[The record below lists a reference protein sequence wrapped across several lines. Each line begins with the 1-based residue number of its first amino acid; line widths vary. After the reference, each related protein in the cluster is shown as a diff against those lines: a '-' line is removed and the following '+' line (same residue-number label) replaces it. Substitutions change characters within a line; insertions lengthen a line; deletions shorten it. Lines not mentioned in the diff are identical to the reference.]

1 MFRQSTEA
9 LRVVWCVLVAVSVTF
24 TAAAAQPDLE
34 TAFRSPPKAARPW
47 VYWFWMNGNITRQ
60 GITADLEAM
69 KEAGIGGCLIMHVKL
84 GDIGEYKLGQMPPAG
99 PVRFMSDEFRAMF
112 RHAVSEAA
120 RLGLKIDMNN
130 ADGFTGSG
138 GPWVPVEKSMKKL
151 VWTETPVSGGKRVS
165 LSLAQP
171 ETILDFY
178 RDVAVVAFPR
188 QPSLQDEMK
197 AAGASFSAPD
207 EKFDSKAIAD
217 ENPKTRARLWRKG
230 VLGRPHLLVSFPEPY
245 TADTLVIEGL
255 DLGGGGMGFPPAA
268 LEVSDDGKRF
278 RPLGRVVLKWY
289 PAART
294 NTCRFDA
301 CTARHFRLVFSAN
314 LPEISVGEV
323 ALGRSNKVHYWEA
336 KAGFTRYGEWGGG
349 SELYTDRKMTVPPP
363 PDATTKPSV
372 EPHVESAKESPV
384 SPGGVPAI
392 PRAKVFDL
400 SAAVRDG
407 KLSWNVPEGE
417 WTVLR
422 IGYTTTG
429 IKNHP
434 ASEGG
439 HGLECDKLDPS
450 GVEAAFNGMLAKLVA
465 DCGDDVGRSFTH
477 AHIDSWEVGIQ
488 NWTEGMAETFK
499 RRNGYDL
506 TPFYPLLVTGHA
518 VESNDASERFL
529 WDLRRSIVKMMA
541 DNYLGRMESLCHEH
555 GLKFS
560 SEAAGRQTFLYSPLY
575 LLTKSDLPMGEFWPH
590 EGVPRVDC
598 KAAAS
603 VAHLYGM
610 PVVGAEAFTG
620 GGDFAN
626 WKSHPYLLKQI
637 GDDAYCLGINHFVI
651 HYYVH
656 QAYDGFRP
664 GFAMG
669 PWGIHLDRM
678 NTWWPQAKA
687 WLTYLARCQHMLR
700 QGQFVADVLYFPG
713 ECAPHYLGKRDGLS
727 LPLPAGYDFDGCD
740 RETLLERLAVKDGRL
755 VLPSGMSYRYLM
767 LARDRTMTPELARRL
782 RELVEA
788 GAKVIGPKPECS
800 PSRRDGRAGDDEVR
814 RIADALW
821 DTGRVIWGK
830 SFEEIAA
837 ADHLAPDFAFTS
849 SSAEADVRYIHR
861 RRGDSDI
868 YFVANHQPE
877 TVDVQAA
884 FRVTGKRPELWHP
897 ETGTIELP
905 ALYDDVDG
913 RVRLPMHLEPLESV
927 FVVFRKA
934 SPARRIVRIHGPG
947 NRAPESRI
955 PAPIKAT
962 QADGDAIHVEVSQP
976 GTYELTMSDGERR
989 TVKVDEILAARPL
1002 AGPWTLSFPSGW
1014 DAPEQIQLDQ
1024 LISWTEHENFG
1035 VKHFSGTATYRTT
1048 FDGPPEFER
1057 RNRKWHL
1064 DLGDVQVIAQVRLN
1078 GRDLGTL
1085 WKPPFRVDATDAL
1098 KLGDN
1103 VLEVAVTN
1111 LWANRLIGDEQFPD
1125 DARWER
1131 KYLAAWPDWFSLEGP
1146 AKPRPEPRRKT
1157 FSVVKHYDKQS
1168 PLLPSGLLGPVTLTA
1183 TATAELK

>member
-1 MFRQSTEA
+1 MFRRSIEA
-9 LRVVWCVLVAVSVTF
+9 SRVVWCVVITMALSATAVM
-24 TAAAAQPDLE
+24 AQPDLKK
-34 TAFRSPPKAARPW
+34 TFQSPPRSARPW
-47 VYWFWMNGNITRQ
+47 VYWFWMNGNITRE

-84 GDIGEYKLGQMPPAG
+84 GDIGEYKLGQMPPDG
-99 PVRFMSDEFRAMF
+99 PVKFMSADFRDLF
-112 RHAVSEAA
+112 RYAVSEAG
-120 RLGLKIDMNN
+120 RLGLTIDMNN

-138 GPWVPVEKSMKKL
+138 GPWVPVDKSMKKL
-151 VWTETPVSGGKRVS
+151 VWTATDVSGGKKLS
-165 LSLAQP
+165 LALAQP
-171 ETILDFY
+171 ETLLDFY

-188 QPSLQDEMK
+188 QPSLCAQMR
-197 AAGASFSAPD
+197 AAQAGFSAPD
-207 EKFDSKAIAD
+207 RKFNAKAIAD
-217 ENPKTRARLWRKG
+217 DDPQTRTVLWRKG
-230 VLGRPHLLVSFPEPY
+230 DPGQPHLLVSFPEPY

-255 DLGGGGMGFPPAA
+255 GSLRGAPVAI
-268 LEVSDDGKRF
+268 LETSDDGKTF
-278 RPLGRVVLKWY
+278 RPVGRVSLKWY
-289 PAART
+289 PAAPT
-294 NTCRFDA
+294 NTVRFDA
-301 CTARHFRLVFSAN
+301 RAARHFRLVFAPNWPQVS
-314 LPEISVGEV
+314 LGEV
-323 ALGRSNKVHYWEA
+323 ALGRSNKVHYWEP

-349 SELYTDRKMTVPPP
+349 SELYTDRKMTLAAAPG
-363 PDATTKPSV
+363 AAAKPGIERQV
-372 EPHVESAKESPV
+372 GLAKKSPV
-384 SPGGVPAI
+384 SPAGVPAI
-392 PRAKVFDL
+392 PLAKVIDL
-400 SAAVRDG
+400 SASARDG

-499 RRNGYDL
+499 RQNGYDL

-560 SEAAGRQTFLYSPLY
+560 SEAAGRQAFLYSPLY

-590 EGVPRVDC
+590 EGVPRVDG

-637 GDDAYCLGINHFVI
+637 GDDAYCLGINHYVI
-651 HYYVH
+651 HYYVL
-656 QAYDGFRP
+656 QAYEGFRP

-727 LPLPAGYDFDGCD
+727 VPLPSGYDFDGCD
-740 RETLLERLAVKDGRL
+740 RQTLLDRLTVKDGRL
-755 VLPSGMSYRYLM
+755 VLPSGASYRYLM
-767 LARDRTMTPELARRL
+767 LSGDRTMTPELARRVN
-782 RELVEA
+782 ELVEA
-788 GAKVIGPKPECS
+788 GATVIGPKPEGS
-800 PSRRDGRAGDDEVR
+800 PSQRDFPACDDEVR

-821 DTGRVIWGK
+821 DKGRVIWGK

-837 ADHLAPDFAFTS
+837 ADRLAPDFAFTS
-849 SSAEADVRYIHR
+849 SAAEADVRYIHR
-861 RRGDSDI
+861 RAGDTDL

-877 TVDVQAA
+877 TVDVAA
-884 FRVTGKRPELWHP
+884 SFRLHGKRPELWHP

-905 ALYDDVDG
+905 AVYMDCQG
-913 RVRLPMHLEPLESV
+913 RAGLPMHLEPLESV
-927 FVVFRKA
+927 FVVFR
-934 SPARRIVRIHGPG
+934 SPDPRSHVVRVSRDGEPLLLAH
-947 NRAPESRI
+947 RALQTGAGRLKLTE
-955 PAPIKAT
+955 T
-962 QADGDAIHVEVSQP
+962 QAGAIRIEATLP
-976 GTYELTMSDGERR
+976 GSYELAMSDGSRR
-989 TVKVDEILAARPL
+989 TVEISQVPAARTP
-1002 AGPWTLSFPSGW
+1002 AGPWTLSFPPGW
-1014 DAPEQIQLDQ
+1014 DTPERIELDR
-1024 LISWTEHENFG
+1024 LISWTEHEDSG
-1035 VKHFSGTATYRTT
+1035 VRHFSGTATYRTAIE
-1048 FDGPPEFER
+1048 GVPESER
-1057 RNRKWHL
+1057 QGRKWYL
-1064 DLGDVQVIAQVRLN
+1064 DLGDVQVIARVRLN

-1085 WKPPFRVDATDAL
+1085 WKPPFRVDVTGAL
-1098 KLGDN
+1098 KAGPN
-1103 VLEVAVTN
+1103 ELEVAVTN
-1111 LWANRLIGDEQFPD
+1111 LWPNRLIGDEQFPD
-1125 DARWER
+1125 DAQWAG
-1131 KYLAAWPDWFSLEGP
+1131 KYLASWPDWFLQGR
-1146 AKPRPEPRRKT
+1146 PRPEPRRKT
-1157 FSVVKHYDKQS
+1157 FAVVKHYDKQS
-1168 PLLPSGLLGPVTLTA
+1168 PLLPSGLLGPVTLSA
-1183 TATAELK
+1183 AATAELK